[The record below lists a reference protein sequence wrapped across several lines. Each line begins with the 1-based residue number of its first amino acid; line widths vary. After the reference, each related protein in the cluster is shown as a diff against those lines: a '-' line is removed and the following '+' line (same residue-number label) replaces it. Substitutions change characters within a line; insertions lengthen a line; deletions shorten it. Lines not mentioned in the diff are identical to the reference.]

1 MDIYTRR
8 KALTDLFFSR
18 YGYSVQAGPFK
29 GMILPDTNSWVS
41 DGDKL
46 PKVLGQYES
55 ELHEFLLPTKINEYD
70 IVVNVG
76 CAEGF
81 YAIGLAFIHT
91 NALVYAFDTDP
102 RAQELCK
109 ISASINGVDSRLR
122 VSGFCDPSILE
133 FILSQGSKCLLVC
146 DVEGYELHLIE
157 PSKVPSLAKTTI
169 IVECHDFM
177 NREIT
182 PIIKTRL
189 SKSHS
194 VRLISEGERNPN
206 LHDFQKKL
214 GSLDRWLTVCEF
226 RPEKMHWLC
235 CAPKIIDES
244 SANQIHC
251 KPEAINE
258 DEVQIFLAANENYT
272 RFLMATMRSIIRHT
286 NQRER
291 IKFHIL
297 SRDLQESTKAKIREI
312 APDRVEFMEVD
323 MDHFKTFPQMKM
335 VPHLTV
341 EAYFRYLI
349 PDLWPNLSRAVYLDC
364 DVIVKDDI
372 CKLWDFNLDNYVV
385 AACEEGWDYVL
396 TWKKEL
402 GIKGFYFN
410 SGVMIWDLK
419 KFREHGIVEK
429 LFSKTLEIGDRAKF
443 ADQDILN
450 LVLDG
455 HAKLLPARYNIQLS
469 TCEMCEA
476 GTNIN
481 PEFVYKLEDLQDALK
496 SPAII
501 HYNSP
506 PKPIHSNCTHPF
518 KNDWFL
524 YADG

>member
-91 NALVYAFDTDP
+91 NALVYAFDTDQ

-194 VRLISEGERNPN
+194 VRLIS
-206 LHDFQKKL
+206 
-214 GSLDRWLTVCEF
+214 
-226 RPEKMHWLC
+226 
-235 CAPKIIDES
+235 
-244 SANQIHC
+244 
-251 KPEAINE
+251 
-258 DEVQIFLAANENYT
+258 
-272 RFLMATMRSIIRHT
+272 
-286 NQRER
+286 
-291 IKFHIL
+291 
-297 SRDLQESTKAKIREI
+297 
-312 APDRVEFMEVD
+312 
-323 MDHFKTFPQMKM
+323 
-335 VPHLTV
+335 
-341 EAYFRYLI
+341 
-349 PDLWPNLSRAVYLDC
+349 
-364 DVIVKDDI
+364 
-372 CKLWDFNLDNYVV
+372 
-385 AACEEGWDYVL
+385 
-396 TWKKEL
+396 
-402 GIKGFYFN
+402 
-410 SGVMIWDLK
+410 
-419 KFREHGIVEK
+419 
-429 LFSKTLEIGDRAKF
+429 
-443 ADQDILN
+443 
-450 LVLDG
+450 
-455 HAKLLPARYNIQLS
+455 
-469 TCEMCEA
+469 
-476 GTNIN
+476 
-481 PEFVYKLEDLQDALK
+481 
-496 SPAII
+496 
-501 HYNSP
+501 
-506 PKPIHSNCTHPF
+506 
-518 KNDWFL
+518 
-524 YADG
+524 